1 MQKLTL
7 INLIGKV
14 EKTLFLQAALRCVP
28 FLLLSVFL
36 VGSCKTNMS
45 PAAYGSNT
53 TDEAFR
59 LALFPDQI
67 LIQDAEAYR
76 PAEGYIQTAQSYIA
90 GDIESLKR
98 LGDQEIKHL
107 FGAPSFNWAQD
118 KGELW
123 QYQTDDCVL
132 DVYFYDRQNNKQ
144 TASPE
149 SRQVS
154 YFEIRNRAHPK
165 ADQGVSAVIR
175 QFFGGDAE
183 TKECLDRISKS
194 G

>member
-1 MQKLTL
+1 MQKTTL
-7 INLIGKV
+7 IRLIDKI
-14 EKTLFLQAALRCVP
+14 EKTVFLQAVLRCLP
-28 FLLLSVFL
+28 FMLLSVFL

-67 LIQDAEAYR
+67 LAADDKAYK

-90 GDIESLKR
+90 GDINSLKR
-98 LGDQEIKHL
+98 LGDQEIKHI

-123 QYQTDDCVL
+123 QYQTEDCVL
-132 DVYFYDRQNNKQ
+132 DVYFFDGQ
-144 TASPE
+144 TSSAHTADE
-149 SRQVS
+149 SRKVS

-165 ADQGVSAVIR
+165 ADQGISSVIQ

-183 TKECLDRISKS
+183 TKECLDRISQN